1 MIRKKLP
8 CGDYGLLNVRQTN
21 PDKGHGWKD
30 VFEEQKEGKC
40 GRCTVCKRGVEKEEV
55 QEAAVRMGPG

>member
-1 MIRKKLP
+1 M
-8 CGDYGLLNVRQTN
+8 NVRQTN